1 MPEIRRHILFTP
13 FNNADEFRAKSRDW
27 VRAYRTKRKNR
38 PVLEVTYS
46 GHVSP
51 EVAFWTA
58 HYSDLAIYVR
68 GHGERGSSRIASHRN
83 AGNTPPYEF
92 LHYETVC
99 DRLIKTGLS
108 KGFSG
113 DIKFYN

>member
-1 MPEIRRHILFTP
+1 MPEVRRHILFTP
-13 FNNADEFRAKSRDW
+13 FENAAEFGAKSRNW
-27 VRAYRTKRKNR
+27 VKAYRTKSKNR
-38 PVLEVTYS
+38 PVLELAYS
-46 GHVSP
+46 GHISP
-51 EVAFWTA
+51 EVAFWTS

-68 GHGERGSSRIASHRN
+68 GHGQPGSGRIASHRN
-83 AGNTPPYEF
+83 AGNGAGYEF